1 MSQNLF
7 AHKDFLNLKGND
19 VYVDLGG
26 GRGNT
31 VIVSKL
37 MNPDI
42 TAISIEID
50 KERHQQAIAWNEKN
64 FRKKLFADDTSNY
77 ILAPYQSWLMHA
89 FADTFADFSL

>member
-37 MNPDI
+37 MKPSI

-50 KERHQQAIAWNEKN
+50 KQRHQQAI
-64 FRKKLFADDTSNY
+64 S
-77 ILAPYQSWLMHA
+77 YQPEHFCKCKCISQL
-89 FADTFADFSL
+89 

>member
-1 MSQNLF
+1 LF

-37 MNPDI
+37 INPDI

-50 KERHQQAIAWNEKN
+50 KERHQ
-64 FRKKLFADDTSNY
+64 
-77 ILAPYQSWLMHA
+77 
-89 FADTFADFSL
+89 